1 MQYTQPKFKLSVLI
15 QATAKEVREQLSR
28 AIDETAEIVLYGL
41 VYWFR
46 IWDHEYNLF
55 RTKYLMMWLDFL
67 IKDVES
73 NLLDS
78 KPLVHLLTLIRTGY
92 YEPDIEHFN

>member
-1 MQYTQPKFKLSVLI
+1 MQYTQPKLKLSILI

-28 AIDETAEIVLYGL
+28 AIDETTEIVLYGL

-46 IWDHEYNLF
+46 IWDHEYNLYP
-55 RTKYLMMWLDFL
+55 TKYLLLWLDFL
-67 IKDVES
+67 MKDIES
-73 NLLDS
+73 NLIDS
-78 KPLVHLLTLIRTGY
+78 KPLLHLLKLIRTGY

>member
-1 MQYTQPKFKLSVLI
+1 MQYNHPKLNLSILLDTI
-15 QATAKEVREQLSR
+15 AREVRQQLSR
-28 AIDETAEIVLYGL
+28 AIDETAQIVLYGL

-46 IWDHEYNLF
+46 IWDHEYNL
-55 RTKYLMMWLDFL
+55 KPSKHMLQWLDFL
-67 IKDVES
+67 IKDVGS

-78 KPLVHLLTLIRTGY
+78 KPLVYLLTHIRTGY